1 MEPKDLLRMAFDGNH
16 VPGNITYC
24 FHDQCPMKDQCIHYL
39 CGVYKSERVD
49 RGFSVFPNA
58 LRDGKCQYFAA
69 LRIVKVAW
77 GFDLLFEDV
86 KAKDA
91 PGLRA
96 KMKAYLGSNGQYS
109 RYKLGRLRLLPE
121 QQAYIKQ
128 MFADKGYQDV
138 EFDHFIDEIDFSKC

>member
-24 FHDQCPMKDQCIHYL
+24 FHDQCPMKDQCIHYQ
-39 CGVYKSERVD
+39 CGVCKQDHVD
-49 RGFSVFPNA
+49 RGFSVFPSA
-58 LRDGKCQYFAA
+58 LREGKCKYFAA
-69 LRIVKVAW
+69 LRIVKMAW

-96 KMKAYLGSNGQYS
+96 KMKAYLGSNGQYY
-109 RYKLGRLRLLPE
+109 RYKQGQLKLLPE
-121 QQAYIKQ
+121 QQACIKQ
-128 MFADKGYQDV
+128 MFADKGYKDV
-138 EFDHFIDEIDFSKC
+138 EFEQFTEEIDFSGC